1 MENKVMENGQKEKC
15 PETVENAESLSLSL
29 SGFIGGSQPTFSG
42 AYRHL
47 LYRDVQLQGVMY
59 FA

>member
-1 MENKVMENGQKEKC
+1 MENKMLWENAQKEKVARNC
-15 PETVENAESLSLSL
+15 WECWISLSL
-29 SGFIGGSQPTFSG
+29 SGFIGGSQPTCSG